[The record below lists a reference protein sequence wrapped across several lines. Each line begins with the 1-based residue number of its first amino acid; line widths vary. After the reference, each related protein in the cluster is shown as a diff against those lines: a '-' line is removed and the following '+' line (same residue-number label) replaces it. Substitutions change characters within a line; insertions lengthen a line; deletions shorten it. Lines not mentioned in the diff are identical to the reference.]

1 MSRNS
6 LTPFSHVILV
16 LVGEHGAGA
25 HDLRRMA
32 ERGAR
37 VYWAA
42 APSQFYAEPKRLAEL
57 GYLDARSEP
66 GRTHART
73 HYTLTERGR
82 EALRDWLATP
92 APFPR
97 IQHEAAVRILAA
109 DLVDPAVLRDSL
121 AGLRTEIEEQL
132 GLLDVGD
139 EVAGS
144 LPHRERWLHLNHAL
158 SRRVMDAHL
167 EWLDE
172 VERELDR
179 KRS

>member
-1 MSRNS
+1 
-6 LTPFSHVILV
+6 VILV

-42 APSQFYAEPKRLAEL
+42 APSQFYSEPKRLAAL

-73 HYTLTERGR
+73 HYTLTDRGR
-82 EALRDWLATP
+82 DALRRWLATP

-97 IQHEAAVRILAA
+97 IQHEAAVRVMAA
-109 DLVDPAVLRDSL
+109 DLVDPAVIRDSL
-121 AGLRTEIEEQL
+121 VTLRAEIDEQL
-132 GLLDVGD
+132 GQLDVGD

-144 LPHRERWLHLNHAL
+144 LPHRERWLRLNHGL
-158 SRRVMDAHL
+158 SRRVLEAHV